1 MWIAGELKI
10 MDETWLK
17 ELNERNH
24 AVEGEDSSKWDLAT
38 VSLSSSVLNKLSQ
51 EEQAKF
57 QITEFKRATN
67 EIEHWA
73 RVEEI
78 CDFFGVE
85 EPDLAG
91 DVYIRKFK
99 NLTEEDERNWQDL
112 RDINDDIPEGFG
124 VKVFWEQGEKTNIES
139 KDFCQKNFL
148 QVEREQN
155 MSKNKENFN
164 VTQGMTLLL
173 LKKLSLPA
181 NLVFLMILF
190 ITNPAN
196 KIGYED

>member
-1 MWIAGELKI
+1 MGRILERIIESNKLSRWIEGDLKI

-17 ELNERNH
+17 DLNERNH
-24 AVEGEDSSKWDLAT
+24 GVEGEDSSKWDVAT

-57 QITEFKRATN
+57 EMTEFKRATN

-85 EPDLAG
+85 DPDLAG
-91 DVYIRKFK
+91 DVYVRRFK
-99 NLTEEDERNWQDL
+99 NLTEEDEREWNAL

-124 VKVFWEQGEKTNIES
+124 VKVDW
-139 KDFCQKNFL
+139 
-148 QVEREQN
+148 R
-155 MSKNKENFN
+155 
-164 VTQGMTLLL
+164 
-173 LKKLSLPA
+173 
-181 NLVFLMILF
+181 
-190 ITNPAN
+190 
-196 KIGYED
+196 